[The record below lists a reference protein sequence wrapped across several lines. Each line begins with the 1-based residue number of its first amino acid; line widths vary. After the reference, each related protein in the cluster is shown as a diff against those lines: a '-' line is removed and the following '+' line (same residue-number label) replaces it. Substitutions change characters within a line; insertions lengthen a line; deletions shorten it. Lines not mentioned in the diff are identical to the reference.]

1 MLIRAD
7 KSSHGSIYIFVSSST
22 QKWTIICT
30 LWQWKEKVNFMSS
43 SWGYHV
49 LHMFLLC
56 HAEEIQCVN
65 KRGQSR
71 SALMGTSQT
80 FLLRKGI
87 SLVRNSLIQKWRE
100 CACWTQKC
108 RAIILLE
115 RFSLESLW
123 RPHIPSQP
131 VVSSGNILPVSLCHG
146 YRQTEVSQS
155 LMTVQKK

>member
-1 MLIRAD
+1 MNHHLYILAMKR
-7 KSSHGSIYIFVSSST
+7 KSQLYVKQLRVPCSSHVPLLSRRSNSVCQ
-22 QKWTIICT
+22 QKT
-30 LWQWKEKVNFMSS
+30 E
-43 SWGYHV
+43 
-49 LHMFLLC
+49 
-56 HAEEIQCVN
+56 
-65 KRGQSR
+65 QSR

-80 FLLRKGI
+80 FLLRKGV

-108 RAIILLE
+108 RAMILLE

-146 YRQTEVSQS
+146 YKQTEVSQS
-155 LMTVQKK
+155 LKTVQKKQSQILVKGK